1 MAKNSAFNGYM
12 ARIFGTINLEPHLI
26 KGQTMH
32 GPGDI
37 EGYAVPGMVGL
48 GLEVGVRFCPVVV
61 GLELLLLAYLF
72 I

>member
-37 EGYAVPGMVGL
+37 EGYAVP
-48 GLEVGVRFCPVVV
+48 VVV
-61 GLELLLLAYLF
+61 NVETPCNQFL
-72 I
+72 